1 MPESSPAPTLALAA
15 KGVLLL
21 VVYLGTAKLGLS
33 FDALG
38 GVASTV
44 WPPTGIAIVALFL
57 YGHRLWPAIALGAF
71 IANQQAGMPLVTVV
85 LMAAG
90 NTLEAVAGAAIL
102 RRGGFGAH
110 LDRLRDVF
118 LLLVAALV
126 STTISAS
133 GGVLGLL
140 AGGVA
145 VSHGYDKVWTVWW
158 LGDVMGDLLVAP
170 LLFTWVASRGHSQA
184 PPRYVEAALFAF
196 LLTLVTVI
204 VFAGLLPPQF
214 TELLRQS
221 HVIFP
226 LLIWSA
232 FRFGPRGATAATF
245 GVSVL
250 AVASTALGFG
260 PFVRAT
266 RHDSLLSL
274 QSYMAVEVITLLTL
288 AAAIAE
294 RRRAVR
300 ARDEFISIA
309 SHELKTPITALK
321 LRLDLL
327 ARALYDTALPT
338 AVRGTIASG
347 LDRAHLQ
354 VDRLTRLVDDLLD
367 VSRLVGGRFVLS
379 REPIVLADVVRDVL
393 ERLGEE
399 LLEAGCPV
407 QLAVEDNLVGQWDR
421 LRLEQVMTNLLTNVI
436 KYAPGAAVKISAGAA
451 GGQARLTISDGGAGI
466 SREQQKR
473 IFDPFERGLS
483 SRSVGGLGLGLFIVR
498 QILLA
503 HRGTITVDSEPG
515 HGATFTL
522 VLPCGPPTTRRLP
535 AQPTEGGVAAASP
548 ASDGASTDDQQA
560 RRP

>member
-1 MPESSPAPTLALAA
+1 MPESRPASELALAA

-21 VVYLGTAKLGLS
+21 VVYLGAAKLGLR

-44 WPPTGIAIVALFL
+44 WPPTGIALVALFL
-57 YGHRLWPAIALGAF
+57 YGYRLWPAIALGAL
-71 IANQQAGMPLVTVV
+71 IANYQAGVPLVTAAI
-85 LMAAG
+85 MAAG
-90 NTLEAVAGAAIL
+90 NTLEAVIGAAIL
-102 RRGGFGAH
+102 ARSGFGPH

-118 LLLVAALV
+118 LLLVTALV
-126 STTISAS
+126 STTVSAS
-133 GGVLGLL
+133 GGVFGLL

-145 VSHGYDKVWTVWW
+145 VTHGYDKVWTVWW
-158 LGDVMGDLLVAP
+158 LGDVMGDLLIAP
-170 LLFTWVASRGHSQA
+170 LLFTWMASRGHSQA
-184 PPRYVEAALFAF
+184 PPRYLEAALFAF
-196 LLTLVTVI
+196 LLALVTVI
-204 VFAGLLPPQF
+204 VFAGLLPRQF

-245 GVSVL
+245 CVSVL
-250 AVASTALGFG
+250 AVACTAMGFG

-266 RHDSLLSL
+266 RHESLLSL

-321 LRLDLL
+321 LRLDLM
-327 ARALYDTALPT
+327 ARNIFDSSLPVAL
-338 AVRGTIASG
+338 RGTITSG

-379 REPIVLADVVRDVL
+379 REPIALAGVVRDVL

-407 QLAVEDNLVGQWDR
+407 QLAVEDSITGYWDR
-421 LRLEQVMTNLLTNVI
+421 MRLEQVMTNLLTNVI
-436 KYAPGAAVKISAGAA
+436 RYAPGAPVKISADAA
-451 GGQARLTISDGGAGI
+451 GGQARLMIADGGAGI

-483 SRSVGGLGLGLFIVR
+483 SRQVGGLGLGLFIVQ

-503 HRGTITVDSEPG
+503 HRGTITVDSQQG
-515 HGATFTL
+515 NGATFTV
-522 VLPCGPPTTRRLP
+522 VLPCDPPNQRD
-535 AQPTEGGVAAASP
+535 QP
-548 ASDGASTDDQQA
+548 A
-560 RRP
+560 RRSD